1 MKFMPSICA
10 GAAVATAAFLI
21 TARPASA
28 QDAPGK
34 TAAPSSTSS
43 MSEFSIDPTHSMALF
58 RVRHFGAGA
67 FWGRFST
74 VSGTIKHD
82 PSKKTGLR
90 VDVVIA
96 IASIDT
102 GSSQLDE
109 HVKTSD
115 FFNVE
120 KFPTATFK
128 STSAKLIGDRM
139 YEVQGELTMHGVSKN
154 ITANVEWLGTLAG
167 RRGERCGF
175 ETTFTVKRSEFGMS
189 YGVAQGVLG
198 DETRIVV
205 AIEAVKRPKGEQGGP
220 RGDRRR
226 NMMGRF
232 DTNGDGK
239 IQKEDLPERM
249 RSRFDELDA
258 DGDGALTAEELM
270 AMRRGGNRPPSDPVS
285 GQSD

>member
-1 MKFMPSICA
+1 MKVMPAIFA
-10 GAAVATAAFLI
+10 GAAVTTAALLI
-21 TARPASA
+21 TARPAPA

-34 TAAPSSTSS
+34 TAAKSSASS
-43 MSEFSIDPTHSMALF
+43 MSEFSIDSTHSMALF

-67 FWGRFST
+67 FWGRFNT

-82 PSKKTGLR
+82 PSTKSGLQI
-90 VDVVIA
+90 DVVID
-96 IASIDT
+96 IASVDT

-109 HVKTSD
+109 HVQSSD

-120 KFPTATFK
+120 EFPTATFK
-128 STSAKLIGDRM
+128 STSAKLIGDKM
-139 YEVQGELTMHGVSKN
+139 YEVRGEFTMHGVSKN

-175 ETTFTVKRSEFGMS
+175 ETTFTVKRSDYGMS

-205 AIEAVKRPKGEQGGP
+205 AIEAVKRDEGERTGSRGGRQG
-220 RGDRRR
+220 
-226 NMMGRF
+226 MMARF

-239 IQKEDLPERM
+239 IQKEELPERM
-249 RSRFDELDA
+249 RSRFDELDT
-258 DGDGALTAEELM
+258 DGDGALTTEELM
-270 AMRRGGNRPPSDPVS
+270 ARRRGGNRPPR
-285 GQSD
+285 

>member
-1 MKFMPSICA
+1 MKFIPSICA
-10 GAAVATAAFLI
+10 CAAVTTAALLI
-21 TARPASA
+21 TARPAPA

-34 TAAPSSTSS
+34 TAAKSSASS
-43 MSEFSIDPTHSMALF
+43 MSEFSIDSTHSMALF

-67 FWGRFST
+67 FWGRFNT

-82 PSKKTGLR
+82 PSTQTGLQ
-90 VDVVIA
+90 VDVVID

-109 HVKTSD
+109 HVKTPD

-120 KFPTATFK
+120 EFPTATFK
-128 STSAKLIGDRM
+128 STSAKLIGDKM
-139 YEVQGELTMHGVSKN
+139 YEVRGEFTMHGVSKN

-175 ETTFTVKRSEFGMS
+175 ETTFTVKRSEYGMS
-189 YGVAQGVLG
+189 YGVAQGVIG

-205 AIEAVKRPKGEQGGP
+205 AIEAVKGGEGERTGSRGGRQG
-220 RGDRRR
+220 
-226 NMMGRF
+226 MMARF

-239 IQKEDLPERM
+239 IQKDELPERM
-249 RSRFDELDA
+249 RSRFDELDV

-270 AMRRGGNRPPSDPVS
+270 AMRRGGNRPPR
-285 GQSD
+285 

>member
-1 MKFMPSICA
+1 MKVMPTVFA
-10 GAAVATAAFLI
+10 GAAVTTAALLI
-21 TARPASA
+21 TARPAPA
-28 QDAPGK
+28 QDTPGK
-34 TAAPSSTSS
+34 TAAKSSASS
-43 MSEFSIDPTHSMALF
+43 MSEFSIDSTHSMALF

-67 FWGRFST
+67 FWGRFNN

-82 PSKKTGLR
+82 PSTKSGLQI
-90 VDVVIA
+90 DVVID
-96 IASIDT
+96 IASVDT

-109 HVKTSD
+109 HVQSSD

-120 KFPTATFK
+120 EFPTATFK
-128 STSAKLIGDRM
+128 STSAKLIGDKM
-139 YEVQGELTMHGVSKN
+139 YEVRGEFTMHGVSKN

-189 YGVAQGVLG
+189 YGVAQGVIG
-198 DETRIVV
+198 DQTRIVV
-205 AIEAVKRPKGEQGGP
+205 AIEAVKRTEGEQAGSRGG
-220 RGDRRR
+220 RQG
-226 NMMGRF
+226 MMARL

-239 IQKEDLPERM
+239 IQKDELPERM

-270 AMRRGGNRPPSDPVS
+270 AMRRGGNRPPR
-285 GQSD
+285 

>member
-1 MKFMPSICA
+1 MKFIPSICA
-10 GAAVATAAFLI
+10 CAAVTTAALLM
-21 TARPASA
+21 TARPAPA
-28 QDAPGK
+28 QDTPGK
-34 TAAPSSTSS
+34 TAAKSSASS
-43 MSEFSIDPTHSMALF
+43 MSEFSIDSTHSMALF

-67 FWGRFST
+67 FWGRFNN

-82 PSKKTGLR
+82 PSTKTGLQ
-90 VDVVIA
+90 VDVVID

-109 HVKTSD
+109 HVQSSD

-120 KFPTATFK
+120 EFPTATFK
-128 STSAKLIGDRM
+128 STSAKLIGDKM
-139 YEVQGELTMHGVSKN
+139 YEVRGEFTMHGVSKN

-189 YGVAQGVLG
+189 YGVAQGVIG
-198 DETRIVV
+198 DHTRIVV
-205 AIEAVKRPKGEQGGP
+205 AIEAVKRTEGGQAGSRGGRQG
-220 RGDRRR
+220 
-226 NMMGRF
+226 MMARF

-239 IQKEDLPERM
+239 IQKDELPERM
-249 RSRFDELDA
+249 RSRFDELDT

-270 AMRRGGNRPPSDPVS
+270 AMRRGGNRPPR
-285 GQSD
+285 